1 MTGEC
6 PQCNAPL
13 SRQASRY
20 CNQCGADLRPN
31 EDVSSSATD
40 ISTPPAFPAP
50 AENSPDSMPP
60 DMLTTDPIPAA
71 PVADGKPTLRI
82 LLRDGSVIERELSE
96 TETKIGKGPQ
106 NQIILADPAVSTTHA
121 AIRREADGYL
131 LTDLGSRNGTF
142 LNETRITDPHPLK
155 HGDVIKMGRCT
166 LTLRIAAASQT
177 VMLDRPPVPAPA
189 HHTAQPVTE
198 DELAAAFVSGGLI
211 DAAQVERLRGPEAKG
226 RRLVRALVE
235 EKVVSDTDLRDLI
248 SSRFGIPLVD
258 IQTLKPDAAVATA
271 LTPTLLRERLVLP
284 ASARPDLLPLV
295 VADPSDAETIE
306 RVKKAARRPV
316 ELRLAAAGELAAQLD
331 QLFAPRLVGV
341 LATGEKIE
349 KLITQQEVEVG
360 KAPHNQIVL
369 NYPTV
374 SSTHAIILA
383 RDGGYSIVDL
393 GSSNGTFVNGQR
405 LGDQPHTLQHGDKI
419 QIAEVLFTYRNPAET
434 TENKTARL
442 SPEILEEVRRRAGL
456 PSNVSA
462 SMPAA
467 ALAVGAGA
475 AAGAAVEK
483 KEKKKD
489 KDKDVKKKD
498 DDRMKAALLNS
509 TSRLLATVLSSI
521 LTIAGTLYLVKWTQT
536 SSSSSTSGGGGGG
549 KPAQSKFAAP
559 GSFAAIQGGTFE
571 TSGAVWIPDTNTVL
585 LVDDGKPGQLLLMT
599 LDEAGRQSGALTP
612 VNLGA
617 QVIDP
622 EAITY
627 DGAAWFYIISSQGDP
642 NQGAQNGL
650 LRFAWDRQTRTVR
663 GTPEVIPDLRGFLL
677 SQLPELHGEGEKAGN
692 KGGLN
697 IEGMTWDAD
706 NSRLLLGL
714 RGPLING
721 RAVIVPL
728 KLKDPLGAFTKE
740 NLQLAS
746 QRTIQLELGGQ
757 GIRDLDYIPQLR
769 SYLILS
775 GATELSEKTDFGL
788 WEWNGD
794 PDQSKPEAHPRRD
807 ALLDEKAKPEGITNV
822 TINGKSFV
830 LVVGDA
836 SRYLKLD
843 PIGNP

>member
-6 PQCNAPL
+6 RQCNAPL
-13 SRQASRY
+13 PRQASRF
-20 CNQCGADLRPN
+20 CNQCGADIQPG
-31 EDVSSSATD
+31 EDAASAATD

-50 AENSPDSMPP
+50 AGNFNDPIPP

-71 PVADGKPTLRI
+71 PVAAGKPTLRI
-82 LLRDGSVIERELSE
+82 LLRDGSVIERELSD
-96 TETKIGKGPQ
+96 TETRIGKGPQ

-121 AIRREADGYL
+121 AIRREGNGYL

-142 LNETRITDPHPLK
+142 LNETRITDPRPLT

-177 VMLDRPPVPAPA
+177 VMLDRPPAPA
-189 HHTAQPVTE
+189 HHTAPPVTE

-226 RRLVRALVE
+226 RRLIRALVE

-258 IQTLKPDAAVATA
+258 VLTLKPDGAVATA
-271 LTPTLLRERLVLP
+271 LTPTLLRERLILP

-295 VADPSDAETIE
+295 VADPSDVETIE
-306 RVKKAARRPV
+306 RVKKAALRPV

-360 KAPHNQIVL
+360 KAAHNQIVL
-369 NYPTV
+369 NYPTI
-374 SSTHAIILA
+374 SSTHAIILV

-419 QIAEVLFTYRNPAET
+419 QFAEVLFTFRNPTET

-456 PSNVSA
+456 PLNTTSGA
-462 SMPAA
+462 MPAA
-467 ALAVGAGA
+467 GAGA

-489 KDKDVKKKD
+489 KDKDKEVKKKD

-521 LTIAGTLYLVKWTQT
+521 LTIAGTLYLIKWTQT
-536 SSSSSTSGGGGGG
+536 SSSSSSSSTSGGGGG

-559 GSFAAIQGGTFE
+559 GSFAALQGGVFE

-585 LVDDGKPGQLLLMT
+585 LVDDGKPGQLLIMT
-599 LDEAGRQSGALTP
+599 LDETGRQSGALTS

-627 DGAAWFYIISSQGDP
+627 DGAAWFYVIGSQGDP

-650 LRFAWDRQTRTVR
+650 LRFAWDREARAVR

-677 SQLPELHGEGEKAGN
+677 SQLPELQGEGEKAGN

-706 NSRLLLGL
+706 NGRLLLGL

-728 KLKDPLGAFTKE
+728 KFKDPLGAFTRE

-746 QRTIQLELGGQ
+746 QRTIQLELGGH

-775 GATELSEKTDFGL
+775 GAPELSEKTDFGL

-794 PDQSKPEAHPRRD
+794 PDQSKPEAHPRRE
-807 ALLDEKAKPEGITNV
+807 AILDEKAKPEGITNV

-830 LVVGDA
+830 LIVGDA

-843 PIGNP
+843 PVGNP